1 MMNGIDPKIT
11 RRDFLNAVLLGS
23 GALLLE
29 WPAPMKLLAE
39 EHGWEGFGGV
49 GDYAA
54 SHGNTEEIVRI
65 LGNLQRGKYRVATD
79 KAIDTEETFD
89 LVVVG
94 GGLSGLGAAYQFKKA
109 ARDGQRCLIIE
120 NHPIFGGHAKRNEF
134 MVDGYKLTGAQA
146 SNAFSVINREGRAEN
161 EIFSDLK
168 IPRTFT
174 YQELNPG
181 LDQLQFD
188 RTSYGFMLWQ
198 DISKSV
204 GFFFEREKSAEWV
217 VDPWGKNLKQTPYS
231 RKVKRDFQTW
241 RNTEEQYYRRSN
253 FKQQLDSITY
263 KEYLEKKVRLSAE
276 IPDFANPILA
286 SALGLGSDAISAY
299 GAYQIGMPGFKGL
312 GRWTGTRRLDETDWH
327 AFPGGND
334 GFTRYL
340 VKELIPGAI
349 DGGYSF
355 DEILNRPVNLNALDR
370 PSNAVSMRLRSMVV
384 KVEHTPSP
392 EGSDHVIVTYVK
404 NGKTYRL
411 RAKAV
416 VMASAGWTNSHAVI
430 DLPDEYKSAY
440 ENFFYSPV
448 LVVNVALTNW
458 RFLYKLGLTG
468 CRWFDGFGFSCNIR
482 KPMNV
487 GDYQQPLH
495 PEKPIVLTFYV
506 PFHYPGLPAAEQG
519 AKGRKEIL
527 STSYYDY
534 EQQILQQMS
543 KLFGSAGF
551 DPRRDIAGIVL
562 NRWVNAYLNPQ
573 PGFYFG
579 REGKPAPRETIRKR
593 FGRIAFGHSELN
605 GHMNWIAAIE
615 EGRSAARKV
624 MEVL

>member
-1 MMNGIDPKIT
+1 MNGINPNIT
-11 RRDFLNAVLLGS
+11 RRDFLNAMLLGS
-23 GALLLE
+23 GALLLD
-29 WPAPMKLLAE
+29 WPTPMKLLAQE
-39 EHGWEGFGGV
+39 RGWEGFGGV

-65 LGNLQRGKYRVATD
+65 ISKLQRGNYKLAPDNV
-79 KAIDTEETFD
+79 IDTGETFD

-94 GGLSGLGAAYQFKKA
+94 GGLSGLGAVYQFKKT
-109 ARDGQRCLIIE
+109 AREDQKCLIIE

-134 MVDGYKLTGAQA
+134 MVNGYKLTGAQA
-146 SNAFSVINREGRAEN
+146 SNAFSVFNREGTAEN

-168 IPRTFT
+168 IPRTFS
-174 YQELNPG
+174 YQDLDPELG
-181 LDQLQFD
+181 QLQFD

-198 DISKSV
+198 DISPSV
-204 GFFFEREKSAEWV
+204 GFFFNKADTPDWV
-217 VDPWGKNLKQTPYS
+217 IDPWGKKLKKAPYS
-231 RKVKRDFQTW
+231 RKVKRDFHTW

-253 FKQQLDSITY
+253 FKQRLDSVTY
-263 KEYLEKKVRLSAE
+263 KQYLEKTVRLSSE
-276 IPDFANPILA
+276 VSDFANPILA

-327 AFPGGND
+327 VFPGGND

-340 VKELIPGAI
+340 IKALIPGAI
-349 DGGYSF
+349 EGGYSF
-355 DEILNRPVNLNALDR
+355 TEILNRPVNLKALDR
-370 PSNAVSMRLRSMVV
+370 PSNDVSMRIRAMAVR
-384 KVEHTPSP
+384 VEHAPSP
-392 EGSDHVIVTYVK
+392 EGSDHVLVTYVK
-404 NGKTYRL
+404 NGQTYRL
-411 RAKAV
+411 KAKAV
-416 VMASAGWTNSHAVI
+416 VMASAGWSNRHAVT
-430 DLPDEYKSAY
+430 DLPDEYQSAY

-482 KPMNV
+482 KPMIV

-495 PEKPIVLTFYV
+495 PDKPIVLTFYV
-506 PFHYPGLPAAEQG
+506 PLHYPGFPLGEQG

-527 STSYYDY
+527 STSYNEY
-534 EQQILQQMS
+534 EQQILQQMT

-551 DPRRDIAGIVL
+551 DPGRDIAGIIL

-579 REGKPAPRETIRKR
+579 QDGKPAPRETIRKR

-615 EGRSAARKV
+615 EGRSATRKV
-624 MEVL
+624 MEIM

>member
-1 MMNGIDPKIT
+1 MNGINPKIT

-23 GALLLE
+23 GALLLDL
-29 WPAPMKLLAE
+29 PAPMKLLAQE
-39 EHGWEGFGGV
+39 QEWEGFGGV

-65 LGNLQRGKYRVATD
+65 LNGLQGGKYKLASD
-79 KAIDTEETFD
+79 NIIDTGETFD

-94 GGLSGLGAAYQFKKA
+94 GGLSGLGAAYQFKKTA
-109 ARDGQRCLIIE
+109 GDSQKCLIIE

-134 MVDGYKLTGAQA
+134 MVNGYKLTGAQA

-168 IPRTFT
+168 IPRTFS
-174 YQELNPG
+174 YQELSPD
-181 LDQLQFD
+181 LEQLQFD

-198 DISKSV
+198 DISPNV
-204 GFFFEREKSAEWV
+204 GIFYEREESAEWV
-217 VDPWGKNLKQTPYS
+217 IDPWGTKLKKAPYS
-231 RKVKRDFQTW
+231 RKVKKDFTTW
-241 RNTEEQYYRRSN
+241 RNTEKEYYRRSN
-253 FKQQLDSITY
+253 FKQRLDSITY
-263 KEYLEKKVRLSAE
+263 KEYLEKEVGLSDE

-312 GRWTGTRRLDETDWH
+312 GRWEGTRRLDETNWH

-340 VKELIPGAI
+340 VKALIPGAI
-349 DGGYSF
+349 EGGYSF
-355 DEILNRPVNLNALDR
+355 DEILNRSVDMNALDR
-370 PSNAVSMRLRSMVV
+370 PANDVSMRLGAMAV
-384 KVEHTPSP
+384 KVEHIPSP
-392 EGSDHVIVTYVK
+392 EESDHVAVTYVK
-404 NGKTYRL
+404 GAKTYRL

-416 VMASAGWTNSHAVI
+416 VMAAAGWTSRHAVA
-430 DLPDEYKSAY
+430 DLPDEYIRAY

-458 RFLYKLGLTG
+458 RFLEKLGLTG
-468 CRWFDGFGFSCNIR
+468 CRWFEGFGFSCNIR
-482 KPMNV
+482 KPMIV
-487 GDYQQPLH
+487 GDYKQPLH
-495 PEKPIVLTFYV
+495 PDKPVVLTFYV
-506 PFHYPGLPAAEQG
+506 PLHYPGLPVRDQG
-519 AKGRKEIL
+519 VKGRKEIL
-527 STSYYDY
+527 STSYNEY
-534 EQQILQQMS
+534 ERQIIQQMTR
-543 KLFGSAGF
+543 LFGSAGF
-551 DPRRDIAGIVL
+551 DPKKDIAGIIL

-579 REGKPAPRETIRKR
+579 KDGKPAPRETIRKR

-605 GHMNWIAAIE
+605 GHMNWITAIE

-624 MEVL
+624 MEIL